1 MKLTS
6 FNFLLFTS
14 TYLLMMIASFF
25 YTPLILFSNT
35 LIYAYIFHIIGILSF
50 SLGYFFP
57 KKNSKGYL
65 NYVYKINSK
74 YLLVSYFFSILGLVI
89 TLLQINKTIN
99 PIIYFFEI
107 ISGNFSSDVRQAF
120 LLSYQDGGL
129 NGIIRMFHTSTLAV
143 LLINLSFLSNLKVDL
158 NSRKRLIFLV
168 FFSTLLLLI
177 KIIYSLDRLSIIGLI
192 LGFIFYLRNHLFKV
206 KIIVLF
212 ICLIFVAE
220 FISSIRL
227 VNFSVLDFL
236 ILYSRLGIVNFQLM
250 IESINGFT
258 FGFSTIL
265 APLSFLFRGLGIQI
279 QFPSSSYTWA
289 WNSAQYLLS
298 YSYQDFGLFFPI
310 FIFLIGVFVGIVDYN
325 SIKMKNPY
333 ITSIFLLISYTV
345 VSFISVPVFRSV
357 ELYLMIIVAFF
368 MTKLLKKYRLITK
381 VN

>member
-1 MKLTS
+1 
-6 FNFLLFTS
+6 
-14 TYLLMMIASFF
+14 MMVSSFF
-25 YTPLILFSNT
+25 YTPLIAYSNT

-50 SLGYFFP
+50 SLGYFYP
-57 KKNSKGYL
+57 KKRSGIYV
-65 NYVYKINSK
+65 NYFYKINSK
-74 YLLVSYFFSILGLVI
+74 YLFVSYFFALFGLVI
-89 TLLQINKTIN
+89 TLLQINQTTN
-99 PIIYFFEI
+99 PVSYFIQIIT
-107 ISGNFSSDVRQAF
+107 GNFSTDIREAF
-120 LLSYQDGGL
+120 LLSSQDGGL
-129 NGIIRMFHTSTLAV
+129 NGIIRIFHTSTLAV
-143 LLINLSFLSNLKVDL
+143 LLINLSFLSTLKIDL
-158 NSRKRLIFLV
+158 KSKKSLILLV
-168 FFSTLLLLI
+168 FISTFLLLL

-192 LGFIFYLRNHLFKV
+192 LGFIFYYRKHLFNI

-212 ICLIFVAE
+212 ISLIFVAE

-227 VNFSVLDFL
+227 LNFSILDFL
-236 ILYSRLGIVNFQLM
+236 VLYSRLGIVNFQLM

-357 ELYLMIIVAFF
+357 ELYLMIIVAFV
-368 MTKLLKKYRLITK
+368 MTKLLRKYRLITK